1 MKTIGW
7 CGSEGSKT
15 DAEGLVFY
23 GFNGSQVQLASH
35 IIKEAA
41 VVDLGS

>member
-1 MKTIGW
+1 MKTISR

-15 DAEGLVFY
+15 DAEGPVFY
-23 GFNGSQVQLASH
+23 GFNGSQVQLASC